1 MSVTTDRIVDV
12 RAWLVPPKPP
22 EDPANRKNGWLG
34 GNIASPLSRY
44 PEFAVSRSSG
54 IDSPLL
60 GGIIVEVE
68 SESGLIGVAG
78 GSGGFAAAAIIEGH
92 FARLI
97 TGYSAAQHE
106 VIWDRM
112 FSASM
117 HYGRK
122 GIVLHT
128 ISAVDLAVWD
138 LHGKITGQP
147 VHELIGGR
155 VRDSLRCYATGP
167 RPDLARELGF
177 IAAKLPLPHA
187 PCDGDAGFEANVE
200 LARHWRAELG
210 AGFPLLYDCWM
221 ALDVPYTVKLMDAI
235 EPLGVRWV
243 EDALPPDDYEGF
255 RQLRQRGNQNVM
267 VVSGE
272 HEYTLAGFRM
282 LLETDAMAII
292 QPDLGWC
299 GGMTELLKIAALSKS
314 YRVPVLPHCGGM
326 YGAHF
331 SITRSE
337 FDVAEYPV
345 VSADGSALVP
355 LHAPYL
361 VGETVPVA
369 GRHDPGD
376 APGFG
381 LELDRS
387 LPLRRPFTGEAWPAL
402 ADDGAAAVE
411 HLAEPVSQPVSG

>member
-1 MSVTTDRIVDV
+1 MTVASDRIVDV
-12 RAWLVPPKPP
+12 RVWLIPPAAPS
-22 EDPANRKNGWLG
+22 DRAQRSGWLG

-44 PEFAVSRSSG
+44 PEYAASRGSG
-54 IDSPLL
+54 INSALL

-68 SESGLIGVAG
+68 SESGAIGVAS

-97 TGYSAAQHE
+97 EGISPAQHE
-106 VIWDRM
+106 LVWDLI
-112 FSASM
+112 FSASL

-122 GIVLHT
+122 GLVLHA
-128 ISAVDLAVWD
+128 ISALDLAVWD
-138 LHGKITGQP
+138 LHGKIAGEP
-147 VHELIGGR
+147 VHALIGGR
-155 VRDSLRCYATGP
+155 VRESLRCYATGP
-167 RPDLARELGF
+167 RPDVAQDLGF
-177 IAAKLPLPHA
+177 IASKLPLPHA
-187 PCDGDAGFEANVE
+187 PCEGDDGFERNVA
-200 LARHWRAELG
+200 LARDWRQKLG
-210 AGFPLLYDCWM
+210 NDFPLLFDCWM
-221 ALDVPYTVKLMDAI
+221 ALDVPYTVRLMDAI

-243 EDALPPDDYEGF
+243 EDALPPDDYDGF
-255 RQLRQRGNQNVM
+255 RQLRERGNQNVM

-272 HEYTLAGFRM
+272 HEYTLAGFRT
-282 LLETDAMAII
+282 LLETGAMAIV

-299 GGMTELLKIAALSKS
+299 GGLTELLKIAALSKS
-314 YRVPVLPHCGGM
+314 YRVPVLPHCGGA

-331 SITRSE
+331 SITRAE

-345 VSADGSALVP
+345 VSADGDALVP

-361 VGETVPVA
+361 LGETVPVG

-387 LPLRRPFTGEAWPAL
+387 LPLQRPFNGEVWPAL
-402 ADDGAAAVE
+402 ADSGLEVK
-411 HLAEPVSQPVSG
+411 EPVAR

>member
-1 MSVTTDRIVDV
+1 MSLTTDRIVDV
-12 RAWLVPPKPP
+12 RVWLIPPKLP
-22 EDPANRKNGWLG
+22 EDPTNRKNGWLG

-44 PEFAVSRSSG
+44 PEFAASRSAG
-54 IDSPLL
+54 IDSKLL

-68 SESGLIGVAG
+68 SESGVIGVAS

-92 FARLI
+92 FVRLI
-97 TGYSAAQHE
+97 TGYSPAHHE
-106 VIWDRM
+106 VISDLLL
-112 FSASM
+112 SASM

-122 GIVLHT
+122 GLVLHA
-128 ISAVDLAVWD
+128 ISALDLAVWD

-155 VRDSLRCYATGP
+155 VRESLRCYATGP
-167 RPDLARELGF
+167 RPDLARDLGF
-177 IAAKLPLPHA
+177 IAAKLPLPYA
-187 PCDGDAGFEANVE
+187 PCEGDDGFQRNVG
-200 LARHWRAELG
+200 LARDWRTKLG
-210 AGFPLLYDCWM
+210 NDFPLLYDCWM

-272 HEYTLAGFRM
+272 HEYTLAGFRT
-282 LLETDAMAII
+282 LLETDALAIV

-299 GGMTELLKIAALSKS
+299 GGLTELLKIAALAKS
-314 YRVPVLPHCGGM
+314 YRVPVLPHCGGA

-345 VSADGSALVP
+345 VSAEGDALVP

-361 VGETVPVA
+361 VGETLPVR
-369 GRHDPGD
+369 GMHDPGD

-387 LPLRRPFTGEAWPAL
+387 LPLQRPFNGELWPSL
-402 ADDGAAAVE
+402 ADGGSSATSARSVVS
-411 HLAEPVSQPVSG
+411 EPVSR